1 MDIVRNR
8 SLVTITLFLVLFAV
22 LLIAS
27 PRACR
32 VIKQDGKTGKVSNHP
47 DVGAAAAISGAMSL
61 LVLVLITFI
70 TPLARKKKEKD
81 MTVAHPFKR

>member
-1 MDIVRNR
+1 
-8 SLVTITLFLVLFAV
+8 
-22 LLIAS
+22 
-27 PRACR
+27 
-32 VIKQDGKTGKVSNHP
+32 
-47 DVGAAAAISGAMSL
+47 MSL